1 MENDDEQVGRLLTRR
16 EALAALGL
24 TGAAMLAGGAAW
36 GGVRPAQ
43 AGAAGFVAG
52 PIPQCV
58 VRPEQTEGPFFVD
71 RMLERSD
78 IRSDPRTGTVSEGA
92 RLDLSFTVSRVGSG
106 GCTPLPGAQ
115 VEVWQC
121 DAVGVYSAVR
131 DRRGN
136 AEGESFLRGHQVTD
150 ASGRAAFTTIY
161 PGWYQGRA
169 VHVHFKIRTEP
180 GAARG
185 YEFVSQL
192 YFDDDLTDRVHA
204 QPPYAGHGARDRRN
218 ADDGIFRRGGEQL
231 MLAVREQPGGSYA
244 AAFEIGLQV

>member
-1 MENDDEQVGRLLTRR
+1 MDNDDEQVGRLLTRR

-24 TGAAMLAGGAAW
+24 SGAAMLAGGAAW

-43 AGAAGFVAG
+43 AGGAGFIGG

-71 RMLERSD
+71 RMLERAD
-78 IRSDPRTGTVSEGA
+78 IRADPASGRVSDGV
-92 RLDLSFTVSRVGSG
+92 RLDLAFTVSRVGSG
-106 GCTPLPGAQ
+106 ACTPLAGAQ
-115 VEVWQC
+115 VDVWQC
-121 DAVGVYSAVR
+121 DARGVYSAVR
-131 DRRGN
+131 DRRGD

-150 ASGRAAFTTIY
+150 AAGRVAFTTIY

-180 GAARG
+180 TAPRG

-192 YFDDDLTDRVHA
+192 YFDDSLTDRVHA
-204 QPPYAGHGARDRRN
+204 QPPYAGRGARDRRN
-218 ADDGIFRRGGEQL
+218 QDDGIFRRGGEQL
-231 MLAVREQPGGSYA
+231 LLAGREGVGGGYE
-244 AAFEIGLQV
+244 AAFEIGLQI